1 MKTREVALARERT
14 VQVAEAG
21 SGPAV
26 LYLHGIADIHGASFS
41 FLPFHAALAERLAL
55 VAPAHPGCAGSS
67 EDESLETIDDLV
79 FHYLELF
86 DALGLGTLSLAG
98 SCIGGWIAAE
108 IAVRHPERIE
118 RLALIGP
125 TGLFVPGA
133 PIADVFWET
142 HPADGVSLAALRALL
157 FGDGEA
163 ETAREM
169 FPDMR
174 GEIDQEVLRYK
185 LFRFASRIGFNP
197 PYLHSRRLADRLARY
212 RAPALIVQGAD
223 DRLVPARHGQV
234 YARGFGD
241 ARLEVVAGAGHS
253 AFAERPDAVAALVA
267 DFLAAP

>member
-1 MKTREVALARERT
+1 MTAREVALPRGRGVEI
-14 VQVAEAG
+14 AETG
-21 SGPAV
+21 TGPAAV
-26 LYLHGIADIHGASFS
+26 YLHGIADIHGASFS
-41 FLPFHAALAERLAL
+41 WLPFHEALAERLAL
-55 VAPAHPGCAGSS
+55 IAPAHPGCAGSS
-67 EDESLETIDDLV
+67 EDEALETIDDLV

-86 DALGLGTLSLAG
+86 DALGIGTLRLAG

-142 HPADGVSLAALRALL
+142 HPADGVSLGALRALL

-163 ETAREM
+163 QIAREM
-169 FPDMR
+169 FPDLR

-197 PYLHSRRLADRLARY
+197 PYLHNRRLAERLGRY
-212 RAPALIVQGAD
+212 RGPALVIQGAD
-223 DRLVPARHGQV
+223 DRLVPARHGEV
-234 YARGFGD
+234 YAAGFGD
-241 ARLEVVAGAGHS
+241 ARLEIVPGAGHS
-253 AFAERPDAVAALVA
+253 AFAERPGDIAALVA

>member
-1 MKTREVALARERT
+1 MSAREVALPRGRK
-14 VQVAEAG
+14 VQIAEAG
-21 SGPAV
+21 DGPAAV
-26 LYLHGIADIHGASFS
+26 YLHGIADIHGASFGW
-41 FLPFHAALAERLAL
+41 LPFHEALAERLAL
-55 VAPAHPGCAGSS
+55 IAPAHPGCAASS
-67 EDESLETIDDLV
+67 EDEALETVDDLV

-86 DALGLGTLSLAG
+86 DALGLETLRLAG

-142 HPADGVSLAALRALL
+142 HPADGVSLEALRGLL
-157 FGDGEA
+157 FGDA
-163 ETAREM
+163 ASETARAM
-169 FPDMR
+169 FPDLR
-174 GEIDQEVLRYK
+174 GDIDQEVLRYK

-197 PYLHSRRLADRLARY
+197 PYLHNRRLAERLGRY
-212 RAPALIVQGAD
+212 RAPALVVQGAD
-223 DRLVPARHGQV
+223 DRLVPARHGEI
-234 YARGFGD
+234 YAEGFGD

-267 DFLAAP
+267 DFLAGP